1 LLPLI
6 SLHRWLWRN
15 ADEAHAAKSENP
27 FIVVVQVGTAVFG
40 LMVDAVLHSEEIV
53 VKPVSAKLRHI
64 STFSGTTI
72 LGDGTV
78 IMIIDPNGLARE
90 LGIVGNAQ
98 QYRIP
103 AEELTARA
111 ADPLAAL
118 LLFRAGSDGL
128 KGAPLSLITRL
139 EEIEG
144 KTIEFA
150 DNRHVVQ
157 YREQLMPLIP
167 VSESVRIRKEG
178 RQPVLVFSAG
188 NGSIG
193 LAVDEIVDIV
203 EDKLQIEIASE
214 RPGVLGSAIVRGE
227 ATEIIDVG
235 HFLPLAGNEWFRR
248 KDNAPSATPTILFV
262 DDSQFFR
269 NLLTPVLQT
278 AGYQVTVACDGAQAL
293 ALLKSGQSFDLLVTD
308 IHMPEMDGFQLA
320 ETVRADARTA
330 ALPIIAVTA
339 VSSHEAQERG
349 RQAGFDSQVLKSDR
363 QGLLAALRQSRRDKP
378 QAA

>member
-1 LLPLI
+1 
-6 SLHRWLWRN
+6 
-15 ADEAHAAKSENP
+15 
-27 FIVVVQVGTAVFG
+27 
-40 LMVDAVLHSEEIV
+40 

-98 QYRIP
+98 EYRTP
-103 AEELTARA
+103 AAEELTARA

-118 LLFRAGSDGL
+118 LLFRAGSEGL
-128 KGAPLSLITRL
+128 KGAPLSLVTRL
-139 EEIEG
+139 EEIDG

-188 NGSIG
+188 NGSVG

-235 HFLPLAGNEWFRR
+235 HFLPLAGNDWFRR